1 MKLSV
6 IIVNYNVSAFLEQA
20 LASAQKAMRGI
31 EGEIYVVDNHS
42 VDDSVAMVKAKFPQ
56 VKLIEN
62 QDNVGFAKANNQA
75 IRISTGEYVLL
86 LNPDTL
92 VEEDTFSKCIDFMDA
107 TPDCGGLGVKMVDGQ
122 GRFLPESKRGI
133 PYPSS
138 SFYKLFGLSKLFPK
152 SKKFG
157 AYHAT
162 YIGEDETHEVEVL
175 AGAYMMLRRS
185 VLDEVGL
192 LDEDYF
198 MYGEDIDLSYRI
210 LKGGYKN
217 YYFPQTR
224 IIHYKGESTKKGSL
238 NYVYVFYK
246 AMQIFAKKHFSANNA
261 KIFNVAV
268 DAAIWFRAA
277 LAALTRLFGKIL
289 LPLLDFVLIYAG
301 LFALSKYWEQAVL
314 MHRNSSF
321 EDYYFYGVL
330 VGYTLLWQLAIW
342 ISGGYRKPVN
352 RSKLN
357 RGIVA
362 GTVVILLIYALLPET
377 MRFSRAVVVMGAVWA
392 LFVVNLLRQLLV
404 RVRLLDLDTRR
415 LRQRIAIV
423 GGEEETVRV
432 LSMVQSMNVPREFV
446 GLVMTQPVESANS
459 LVIGNLDDLS
469 ELLTIYQ
476 VNEVIFCAHDIPA
489 DQIIGWMN
497 RLQDRPVEFK
507 IAPEDASSI
516 IGSNTIFT
524 ADDLYTIPLQP
535 VCQPQ
540 NRRRKRAFDIAA
552 SLLFL
557 LFLPVDIWFV
567 DHKSAFVRNLFA
579 MLAGK
584 KSWVG
589 LRPES
594 QSSDGSLLPGVLHPA
609 DAYPDCVFSEEM
621 LARTEE
627 LYVRDY
633 RVWNDVTIVARGWR
647 RSMKKS
653 YLRGL

>member
-20 LASAQKAMRGI
+20 LASAVKALRGI
-31 EGEIYVVDNHS
+31 DGEIFVVDNHS
-42 VDDSVAMVKAKFPQ
+42 IDNSVAMVKAKFPQ

-75 IRISTGEYVLL
+75 IRVSSGEYVLL

-92 VEEDTFSKCIDFMDA
+92 VEEDTFEKCIDFMDR

-133 PYPSS
+133 PYPSA

-175 AGAYMMLRRS
+175 AGAYMMMRKS

-277 LAALTRLFGKIL
+277 LAAFKRLLGKVM
-289 LPLLDFVLIYAG
+289 LPLLDFILIFAG
-301 LFALSKYWEQAVL
+301 LFALSQYWEHTVL
-314 MHRNSSF
+314 MQRNSSF
-321 EDYYFYGVL
+321 PDFYFYAVLPGYVL
-330 VGYTLLWQLAIW
+330 VWQLAVWLI
-342 ISGGYRKPVN
+342 GGYRKPVS
-352 RSKLN
+352 RALLN
-357 RGIVA
+357 RGIIV
-362 GTVVILLIYALLPET
+362 GVVVILLIYALLPET
-377 MRFSRAVVVMGAVWA
+377 MRFSRAVVVVGAVWA
-392 LFVVNLLRQLLV
+392 LVVVNVLRYLLARWKLIDV
-404 RVRLLDLDTRR
+404 DARR

-423 GGEEETVRV
+423 GGPEETERV
-432 LSMVQSMNVPREFV
+432 LNMVGSMNTPREFV
-446 GLVMTQPVESANS
+446 GLVLTQPVEKDNH
-459 LVIGNLDDLS
+459 LQIGQIEDLS
-469 ELLTIYQ
+469 ELLAIYQ
-476 VNEVIFCAHDIPA
+476 INEVIFCSRDISA
-489 DQIIGWMN
+489 EQIIGWMN
-497 RLQDRPVEFK
+497 RLQDRPLEFK
-507 IAPEDASSI
+507 IAPEDTLSL
-516 IGSNTIFT
+516 IGSNAIFT
-524 ADDLYTIPLQP
+524 AEDLYTIPLQP
-535 VCQPQ
+535 VFQPH
-540 NRRRKRAFDIAA
+540 NRNRKRLFDVA
-552 SLLFL
+552 SALLFL
-557 LFLPVDIWFV
+557 LFLPIDVWFV
-567 DHKSAFVRNLFA
+567 KNKGNFVRDIFA
-579 MLAGK
+579 VLAGRK
-584 KSWVG
+584 TWVG
-589 LRPES
+589 LHADSHSGSSALPE
-594 QSSDGSLLPGVLHPA
+594 GVLYPA
-609 DAYPDCVFSEEM
+609 DAYPDCTFSEEM
-621 LARTEE
+621 VRRTEE
-627 LYVRDY
+627 LYARDY
-633 RVWNDVTIVARGWR
+633 KVRNDLTILSRAWNLMGGR
-647 RSMKKS
+647 
-653 YLRGL
+653 

>member
-1 MKLSV
+1 
-6 IIVNYNVSAFLEQA
+6 VNYNVSAFLEQA
-20 LASAQKAMRGI
+20 LASAVKAMRGI

-75 IRISTGEYVLL
+75 IRISTGVYVLL

-107 TPDCGGLGVKMVDGQ
+107 TPECGGLGVMMVDGQ

-404 RVRLLDLDTRR
+404 RARLLDLDTRR

-423 GGEEETVRV
+423 GGEEETARV
-432 LSMVQSMNVPREFV
+432 LGMVQSMNVPREFV
-446 GLVMTQPVESANS
+446 GLVMTQPVENANS
-459 LVIGNLDDLS
+459 LVIGCLDDLS
-469 ELLTIYQ
+469 ELITIYQ
-476 VNEVIFCAHDIPA
+476 VNEVIFCARDIPA

-524 ADDLYTIPLQP
+524 VDDLYTIPLQP
-535 VCQPQ
+535 VYQPQ

-552 SLLFL
+552 SLLL
-557 LFLPVDIWFV
+557 ILFLPVDIWFV
-567 DHKSAFVRNLFA
+567 DNKGTFVRSLFA
-579 MLAGK
+579 VLSGK

-594 QSSDGSLLPGVLHPA
+594 QTGEGSLPLGVLHPA

-647 RSMKKS
+647 RMRTKETT
-653 YLRGL
+653 

>member
-20 LASAQKAMRGI
+20 LASAVKAMRGI

-42 VDDSVAMVKAKFPQ
+42 VDNSVAMVKAKFPQ
-56 VKLIEN
+56 VNLIEN
-62 QDNVGFAKANNQA
+62 QDNVGFARANNQA

-92 VEEDTFSKCIDFMDA
+92 VEEDTFEKCIRFMDE

-175 AGAYMMLRRS
+175 SGAFMMMRRS
-185 VLDEVGL
+185 VLDKVGL

-246 AMQIFAKKHFSANNA
+246 AMQIFARKHFSANNA

-277 LAALTRLFGKIL
+277 LAAVKRILGKIL
-289 LPLLDFVLIYAG
+289 LPLLDFALIYAG
-301 LFALSKYWEQAVL
+301 LFALSKYWEHAVL

-321 EDYYFYGVL
+321 ADYYFYGVL

-392 LFVVNLLRQLLV
+392 LLAVNVLRQLLV
-404 RVRLLDLDTRR
+404 RAHLLDLDTRR

-423 GGEEETVRV
+423 GGPEETTRV
-432 LSMVQSMNVPREFV
+432 LNMVQSMNVPREFV
-446 GLVMTQPVESANS
+446 GIVTTQSLDKETPLCIGSVE
-459 LVIGNLDDLS
+459 DLP
-469 ELLTIYQ
+469 ELLRIYQ
-476 VNEVIFCAHDIPA
+476 MNEVIFCAKDLPA

-497 RLQDRPVEFK
+497 RLQDQPVEFK
-507 IAPEDASSI
+507 IAPEDALSL
-516 IGSNTIFT
+516 IGGNSIFT
-524 ADDLYTIPLQP
+524 AEDLYTIPTQP
-535 VCQPQ
+535 VYLPG
-540 NRRRKRAFDIAA
+540 NRRRKRAFDIVS
-552 SLLFL
+552 SLLL
-557 LFLPVDIWFV
+557 LLLLPLDIWFV
-567 DHKSAFVRNLFA
+567 DGKGAFVRNLFA
-579 MLAGK
+579 VLGGR

-589 LRPES
+589 LRRTS
-594 QSSDGSLLPGVLHPA
+594 QSKEMTLPEGVLHPA
-609 DAYPDCVFSEEM
+609 DAYPDVAFSDEM

-627 LYVRDY
+627 LYVRNY
-633 RVWNDVTIVARGWR
+633 RVWNDVTILARGWR
-647 RSMKKS
+647 KAVQE
-653 YLRGL
+653 

>member
-6 IIVNYNVSAFLEQA
+6 IIVKYTVSAFLEQA
-20 LASAQKAMRGI
+20 LASAVKAMRGI

-42 VDDSVAMVKAKFPQ
+42 VDDSVAMVKTKFPQ

-289 LPLLDFVLIYAG
+289 LPRLDFVLIYAG

-330 VGYTLLWQLAIW
+330 DGYTLFWQLAIW

-404 RVRLLDLDTRR
+404 RARLLDLDTRR

-423 GGEEETVRV
+423 GGEEETARV
-432 LSMVQSMNVPREFV
+432 LGMVQSMNVPREFV
-446 GLVMTQPVESANS
+446 GLVMTQPVENANS
-459 LVIGNLDDLS
+459 LVIGCLDDLS
-469 ELLTIYQ
+469 ELITIYQ
-476 VNEVIFCAHDIPA
+476 VNEVIFCARDIPA

-524 ADDLYTIPLQP
+524 VDDLYTIPLQP
-535 VCQPQ
+535 IYQPQ

-552 SLLFL
+552 SLLL
-557 LFLPVDIWFV
+557 ILFLPVDIWFV
-567 DHKSAFVRNLFA
+567 DNKGTFVRSLFA
-579 MLAGK
+579 VLSDK

-594 QSSDGSLLPGVLHPA
+594 QTGEGSLPLGVLHPA

-647 RSMKKS
+647 HVRAKETT
-653 YLRGL
+653 

>member
-1 MKLSV
+1 M
-6 IIVNYNVSAFLEQA
+6 NYNVSAFLEQA
-20 LASAQKAMRGI
+20 LASAVKAMRGI

-107 TPDCGGLGVKMVDGQ
+107 TPECGGLGVKMVDGQ

-175 AGAYMMLRRS
+175 AGAYMMLRQS

-404 RVRLLDLDTRR
+404 RARLLDLDTRR

-423 GGEEETVRV
+423 GGEEETARV
-432 LSMVQSMNVPREFV
+432 LGMVQSMNVPREFV
-446 GLVMTQPVESANS
+446 GLVMTQPVENANS
-459 LVIGNLDDLS
+459 LVIGCLDDLS
-469 ELLTIYQ
+469 ELITIYQ
-476 VNEVIFCAHDIPA
+476 VNEVIFCARDIPA

-524 ADDLYTIPLQP
+524 VDDLYTIPLQP
-535 VCQPQ
+535 VYQPQ

-552 SLLFL
+552 SLLL
-557 LFLPVDIWFV
+557 ILFLPVDIWFV
-567 DHKSAFVRNLFA
+567 DNKGTFVRSLFA
-579 MLAGK
+579 VLSGK

-594 QSSDGSLLPGVLHPA
+594 QTGEGSLPPGVLHPA

-647 RSMKKS
+647 RMRTKETT
-653 YLRGL
+653 

>member
-1 MKLSV
+1 M
-6 IIVNYNVSAFLEQA
+6 NYNVSAFLEQA
-20 LASAQKAMRGI
+20 LASAVKAMRGI

-42 VDDSVAMVKAKFPQ
+42 VDDSVAMVKTKFPQ

-107 TPDCGGLGVKMVDGQ
+107 TPECGGLGVKMVDGQ

-404 RVRLLDLDTRR
+404 RARLLDLDTRR

-423 GGEEETVRV
+423 GGEEETARV
-432 LSMVQSMNVPREFV
+432 LGMVQSMNVPREFV
-446 GLVMTQPVESANS
+446 GLVMTQPVENGNS
-459 LVIGNLDDLS
+459 LVIGCLDDLS
-469 ELLTIYQ
+469 ELITIYQ
-476 VNEVIFCAHDIPA
+476 VNEVIFCARDIPA

-524 ADDLYTIPLQP
+524 VDDLYTIPLQP
-535 VCQPQ
+535 VYQPQ

-552 SLLFL
+552 SLLL
-557 LFLPVDIWFV
+557 ILFLPVDIWFV
-567 DHKSAFVRNLFA
+567 DNKGTFVRSLFA
-579 MLAGK
+579 VLSSK

-594 QSSDGSLLPGVLHPA
+594 QTGEGSLPLGVLHPA

-647 RSMKKS
+647 HVRTKETT
-653 YLRGL
+653 

>member
-20 LASAQKAMRGI
+20 LASAVKAMRGI
-31 EGEIYVVDNHS
+31 EGEIFVVDNRS

-75 IRISTGEYVLL
+75 IRVSIGEYVLL

-133 PYPSS
+133 PYPSA

-152 SKKFG
+152 SRKFG

-185 VLDEVGL
+185 VLNEVGL

-277 LAALTRLFGKIL
+277 LAAVTRLFGKIL
-289 LPLLDFVLIYAG
+289 LPLLDFVLVYAG
-301 LFALSKYWEQAVL
+301 LFALSKYWEQGVL
-314 MHRNSSF
+314 FHRNSSF

-330 VGYTLLWQLAIW
+330 VGYTLLWQLAIG

-362 GTVVILLIYALLPET
+362 GTVLILLIYALLPET

-392 LFVVNLLRQLLV
+392 LLIVNVLRQLLV
-404 RVRLLDLDTRR
+404 RARLLDLDTRR

-423 GGEEETVRV
+423 GGPEEAARV
-432 LSMVQSMNVPREFV
+432 LNMVQSMNTPREFV
-446 GLVMTQPVESANS
+446 GLVMTQPVDNAGS
-459 LVIGNLDDLS
+459 LVIGRVEDLP

-476 VNEVIFCAHDIPA
+476 ISEVIFCGRDIPA
-489 DQIIGWMN
+489 DQIIAWMS
-497 RLQDRPVEFK
+497 RLQDKPLEFK

-516 IGSNTIFT
+516 IGSNTIVT

-535 VCQPQ
+535 VWQPQ
-540 NRRRKRAFDIAA
+540 NRRRKRAFDIVAA
-552 SLLFL
+552 LTLLL
-557 LFLPVDIWFV
+557 LLPLDIWFV
-567 DHKSAFVRNLFA
+567 ERKGAFVRNIFA
-579 MLAGK
+579 VLGGQ

-589 LRPES
+589 LRLNAHTGE
-594 QSSDGSLLPGVLHPA
+594 GSLRPGVLHPA
-609 DAYPDCVFSEEM
+609 DAYPGFVFSDEM
-621 LARTEE
+621 LARAEE

-647 RSMKKS
+647 RMRTKETT
-653 YLRGL
+653 

>member
-20 LASAQKAMRGI
+20 LASAVKAMRGI
-31 EGEIYVVDNHS
+31 EGEIFVVDNHS
-42 VDDSVAMVKAKFPQ
+42 VDNSVAMVKAKFPQ
-56 VKLIEN
+56 VKLIVN

-133 PYPSS
+133 PYPSA

-175 AGAYMMLRRS
+175 AGAYMMMRRS

-277 LAALTRLFGKIL
+277 LAAVTRLFGKIL

-314 MHRNSSF
+314 LHRNSSF

-392 LFVVNLLRQLLV
+392 LLAVNVLRQLLV
-404 RVRLLDLDTRR
+404 RARLLDLDTRR

-423 GGEEETVRV
+423 GGPEETARV
-432 LSMVQSMNVPREFV
+432 LNMVQSMNTPREFV

-459 LVIGNLDDLS
+459 LVIGCVEDLP

-476 VNEVIFCAHDIPA
+476 LNEVIFCGRDIPA
-489 DQIIGWMN
+489 DQIIAWMS
-497 RLQDRPVEFK
+497 RLQDNPVEFK

-516 IGSNTIFT
+516 IGSNTIVT

-535 VCQPQ
+535 VWQPQ

-552 SLLFL
+552 ALSLLL
-557 LFLPVDIWFV
+557 LLPVDIWFV
-567 DHKSAFVRNLFA
+567 ERKGEFVRNLFA
-579 MLAGK
+579 VLGGK

-594 QSSDGSLLPGVLHPA
+594 HSGDGSLRPGVLHPA
-609 DAYPDCVFSEEM
+609 DAYPGFAFSDEM
-621 LARTEE
+621 LARAEE

-633 RVWNDVTIVARGWR
+633 RVWNDVTIVARGFR
-647 RSMKKS
+647 HLGKA
-653 YLRGL
+653 

>member
-20 LASAQKAMRGI
+20 LASAVKAMRGI
-31 EGEIYVVDNHS
+31 DGEIFVVDNHS
-42 VDDSVAMVKAKFPQ
+42 VDNSVAMVKSKFPQ

-75 IRISTGEYVLL
+75 IRISSGEYVLL

-92 VEEDTFSKCIDFMDA
+92 VEEDTFEKCIRFMDE

-133 PYPSS
+133 PYPKS

-175 AGAYMMLRRS
+175 SGAFMMMRKS
-185 VLDEVGL
+185 VLDKVGL

-261 KIFNVAV
+261 KVFNIAI

-277 LAALTRLFGKIL
+277 LAALKRIVSRIL
-289 LPLLDFVLIYAG
+289 LPLLDFVFIFAG
-301 LFALSKYWEQAVL
+301 LFAISKYWEHNVL
-314 MHRNSSF
+314 LQRNSSF
-321 EDYYFYGVL
+321 SDFYFYVVL
-330 VGYTLLWQLAIW
+330 PGYALLWLVSIW
-342 ISGGYRKPVN
+342 ISGGYRKPVK
-352 RSKLN
+352 RKQLN

-377 MRFSRAVVVMGAVWA
+377 MRFSRAVVVIGAVWA
-392 LFVVNLLRQLLV
+392 LFAVNALRYLLEVDNRQLN
-404 RVRLLDLDTRR
+404 
-415 LRQRIAIV
+415 QRIAIV
-423 GGEEETVRV
+423 GGLQETERV
-432 LSMVQSMNVPREFV
+432 LSMVQSMNEPREFV
-446 GLVMTQPVESANS
+446 GVIMTEHPDMEDR
-459 LVIGNLDDLS
+459 LYIGDVKDLS
-469 ELLTIYQ
+469 ELLTIYHI
-476 VNEVIFCAHDIPA
+476 NEVIFCARDIPA
-489 DQIIGWMN
+489 DQIIDWMN
-497 RLQDRPVEFK
+497 RLQDMQVEFK
-507 IAPEDASSI
+507 IAPEDSSSL

-524 ADDLYTIPLQP
+524 TEDLYTIPLQTIY
-535 VCQPQ
+535 QQ
-540 NRRRKRAFDIAA
+540 RSRRLKRAFDIVA
-552 SLLFL
+552 SILLLLFL
-557 LFLPVDIWFV
+557 WADIWFV
-567 DHKSAFVRNLFA
+567 NNKKGFVRNIFDVLQ
-579 MLAGK
+579 GK

-589 LRPES
+589 LREAV
-594 QSSDGSLLPGVLHPA
+594 SDSEFSLRPGVLHPSN
-609 DAYPDCVFSEEM
+609 AYPGSNFSDEMTRRLEEI
-621 LARTEE
+621 
-627 LYVRDY
+627 YVRNY
-633 RVWNDVTIVARGWR
+633 QVRNDLMILAKGFGMMGDR
-647 RSMKKS
+647 
-653 YLRGL
+653 L

>member
-20 LASAQKAMRGI
+20 LTSAQKAMRGI
-31 EGEIYVVDNHS
+31 DGEIFVVDNHS
-42 VDDSVAMVKAKFPQ
+42 VDNSVAMVKAKFPH

-62 QDNVGFAKANNQA
+62 QDNVGFARANNQA
-75 IRISTGEYVLL
+75 IRISSGEYVLL

-92 VEEDTFSKCIDFMDA
+92 VEEDTFEKCLRFMDE

-133 PYPSS
+133 PYPKS

-152 SKKFG
+152 SQKFG

-175 AGAYMMLRRS
+175 SGAFMMMRKS
-185 VLDEVGL
+185 VLDQVGL

-261 KIFNVAV
+261 KVFNIAI

-277 LAALTRLFGKIL
+277 LAALKRIVSRIL
-289 LPLLDFVLIYAG
+289 LPLLDFIFIFAG
-301 LFALSKYWEQAVL
+301 LFAISKYWEHTVLLQRHSSFSDFYFYAVL
-314 MHRNSSF
+314 P
-321 EDYYFYGVL
+321 
-330 VGYTLLWQLAIW
+330 GYALLWLISIW
-342 ISGGYRKPVN
+342 ISGGYRKPVK
-352 RSKLN
+352 RTLLN

-377 MRFSRAVVVMGAVWA
+377 MRFSRAVVVIGAVWA
-392 LFVVNLLRQLLV
+392 LFVVNALRFLLSRWKLIDV
-404 RVRLLDLDTRR
+404 DHHRLS
-415 LRQRIAIV
+415 QRIAIV
-423 GGEEETVRV
+423 GGRQETERV
-432 LSMVQSMNVPREFV
+432 LNMVQSMNEPREFV
-446 GLVMTQPVESANS
+446 GLITTEHLDNENRMC
-459 LVIGNLDDLS
+459 IGEVADLS
-469 ELLTIYQ
+469 ELLTIYHI
-476 VNEVIFCAHDIPA
+476 NEVVFCAHDIPA
-489 DQIIGWMN
+489 DQIIDWMN
-497 RLQDRPVEFK
+497 RLQNMQMEFK
-507 IAPEDASSI
+507 IAPEDSSSL

-524 ADDLYTIPLQP
+524 TEDLYTIPLQM
-535 VCQPQ
+535 VYQRK
-540 NRRRKRAFDIAA
+540 NRHIKRTFDIVTALLL
-552 SLLFL
+552 LLFL
-557 LFLPVDIWFV
+557 WIDIWLV
-567 DHKSAFVRNLFA
+567 DKKGSFIRNIFA
-579 MLAGK
+579 VLKGE

-589 LRPES
+589 LHS
-594 QSSDGSLLPGVLHPA
+594 NVSSSETNGIGGVLYPA
-609 DAYPDCVFSEEM
+609 DAYPKNVFSEEIVCR
-621 LARTEE
+621 LEE
-627 LYVRDY
+627 LYAQNYQVR
-633 RVWNDVTIVARGWR
+633 NDLTIVTKGFG
-647 RSMKKS
+647 K
-653 YLRGL
+653 LGN

>member
-1 MKLSV
+1 M
-6 IIVNYNVSAFLEQA
+6 NYNVSAFLEQA
-20 LASAQKAMRGI
+20 LASAVKAMRGI

-289 LPLLDFVLIYAG
+289 LPLLDFVLIYTG

-404 RVRLLDLDTRR
+404 RARLLDLDTRR

-423 GGEEETVRV
+423 GGEEETARV
-432 LSMVQSMNVPREFV
+432 LGMVQSMNVPREFV
-446 GLVMTQPVESANS
+446 GLVMTQPVENANS
-459 LVIGNLDDLS
+459 LVIGCLDDLS
-469 ELLTIYQ
+469 ELITIYQ
-476 VNEVIFCAHDIPA
+476 VNEVIFCARDIPA

-524 ADDLYTIPLQP
+524 VDDLYTIPLQP
-535 VCQPQ
+535 VYQPQ

-552 SLLFL
+552 SLLL
-557 LFLPVDIWFV
+557 ILFLPVDIWFV
-567 DHKSAFVRNLFA
+567 DNKGTFVRSLFA
-579 MLAGK
+579 VLSGK

-594 QSSDGSLLPGVLHPA
+594 QTGEGSLPLGVLHPA

-647 RSMKKS
+647 HVRTKETT
-653 YLRGL
+653 

>member
-1 MKLSV
+1 M
-6 IIVNYNVSAFLEQA
+6 NYNVSAFLEQA
-20 LASAQKAMRGI
+20 LASAVKAMRGI

-342 ISGGYRKPVN
+342 INGGYRKPVN

-404 RVRLLDLDTRR
+404 RARLLDLDTRR

-423 GGEEETVRV
+423 GGEEETARV
-432 LSMVQSMNVPREFV
+432 LGMVQSMNVPREFV
-446 GLVMTQPVESANS
+446 GIVMTQPVENANS
-459 LVIGNLDDLS
+459 LVIGCLDDLS

-476 VNEVIFCAHDIPA
+476 VNEVIFCARDIPA

-524 ADDLYTIPLQP
+524 VDDLYTIPLQP
-535 VCQPQ
+535 VYQPQ
-540 NRRRKRAFDIAA
+540 NRRRKRAFDIVA
-552 SLLFL
+552 SLLLL

-567 DHKSAFVRNLFA
+567 DHKGAFVRNLFA
-579 MLAGK
+579 VLSGK

-594 QSSDGSLLPGVLHPA
+594 QTGEGSLPPGVLHPA
-609 DAYPDCVFSEEM
+609 DAYPDCVFSDEM

-647 RSMKKS
+647 RMRTKETT
-653 YLRGL
+653 

>member
-1 MKLSV
+1 M
-6 IIVNYNVSAFLEQA
+6 NYNVSAFLEQA
-20 LASAQKAMRGI
+20 LASAVKAMRGI

-175 AGAYMMLRRS
+175 AGAYMMLRWS

-342 ISGGYRKPVN
+342 INGGYRKPVN

-404 RVRLLDLDTRR
+404 RARLLDLDTRR

-423 GGEEETVRV
+423 GGEEETARV
-432 LSMVQSMNVPREFV
+432 LGMVQSMNVPREFV
-446 GLVMTQPVESANS
+446 GIVMTQPVENANS
-459 LVIGNLDDLS
+459 LVIGCLDDLS

-476 VNEVIFCAHDIPA
+476 VNEVIFCARDIPA

-524 ADDLYTIPLQP
+524 VDDLYTIPLQP
-535 VCQPQ
+535 VYQPQ
-540 NRRRKRAFDIAA
+540 NRRRKRAFDIVA
-552 SLLFL
+552 SLLLL

-567 DHKSAFVRNLFA
+567 DHKGAFVRNLFA
-579 MLAGK
+579 VLSGK

-594 QSSDGSLLPGVLHPA
+594 QTGEGSLPPGVLHPA
-609 DAYPDCVFSEEM
+609 DAYPDCVFSDEM

-647 RSMKKS
+647 RMRTKETT
-653 YLRGL
+653 

>member
-6 IIVNYNVSAFLEQA
+6 IIVNYNVEHFLEQA
-20 LASAQKAMRGI
+20 LNSVFKALRNVD
-31 EGEIYVVDNHS
+31 GEVFVVDNNS
-42 VDDSVAMVKAKFPQ
+42 ADGSLAMLASKFPQ
-56 VKLIEN
+56 VHVIANKE
-62 QDNVGFAKANNQA
+62 NVGFAKANNQA
-75 IRISTGEYVLL
+75 IRISQGEYVLL
-86 LNPDTL
+86 LNPDTV
-92 VEEDTFSKCIDFMDA
+92 VEEDTFEKCIRFMDE

-133 PYPSS
+133 PYPSA

-157 AYHAT
+157 SYHAT

-175 AGAYMMLRRS
+175 AGAFMMLRKS

-404 RVRLLDLDTRR
+404 RARLHDLDTRR

-423 GGEEETVRV
+423 GGEEETARV
-432 LSMVQSMNVPREFV
+432 LGMVQSMNVPREFV
-446 GLVMTQPVESANS
+446 GIVMTQPVENANS
-459 LVIGNLDDLS
+459 LVIGCLDDLS
-469 ELLTIYQ
+469 ELITIYQ
-476 VNEVIFCAHDIPA
+476 VNEVIFCARDIPA

-524 ADDLYTIPLQP
+524 VDDLYTIPLQP
-535 VCQPQ
+535 VYQPQ

-552 SLLFL
+552 SLLL
-557 LFLPVDIWFV
+557 ILFLPVDIWFV
-567 DHKSAFVRNLFA
+567 DNKGTFVRSLFA
-579 MLAGK
+579 VLSGK

-594 QSSDGSLLPGVLHPA
+594 QTGEGSLPLGVLHPA

-647 RSMKKS
+647 HVRTKETT
-653 YLRGL
+653 

>member
-289 LPLLDFVLIYAG
+289 LPMLDFVLIYAG

-446 GLVMTQPVESANS
+446 GLVMTQPDESANS

>member
-1 MKLSV
+1 M
-6 IIVNYNVSAFLEQA
+6 NYNVSAFLEQA
-20 LASAQKAMRGI
+20 LASAVKAMRGI

-42 VDDSVAMVKAKFPQ
+42 VDDSVAMVKTKFPQ

-62 QDNVGFAKANNQA
+62 QCNVGFAKANNQA

-404 RVRLLDLDTRR
+404 RARLLDLDTRR

-423 GGEEETVRV
+423 GGEEETARV
-432 LSMVQSMNVPREFV
+432 LGMVQSMNVPREFV
-446 GLVMTQPVESANS
+446 GLVMTQPVENANS
-459 LVIGNLDDLS
+459 LVIGCLDDLS
-469 ELLTIYQ
+469 ELITIYQ
-476 VNEVIFCAHDIPA
+476 VNEVIFCASDIPA

-524 ADDLYTIPLQP
+524 VDDLYTIPLQP
-535 VCQPQ
+535 VYQPQ

-552 SLLFL
+552 SLLL
-557 LFLPVDIWFV
+557 ILFLPVDIWFV
-567 DHKSAFVRNLFA
+567 DNKGTFVRSLFA
-579 MLAGK
+579 VLSGK

-594 QSSDGSLLPGVLHPA
+594 QTGEGSLPLGVLHPA

-647 RSMKKS
+647 HVRTKETT
-653 YLRGL
+653 

>member
-1 MKLSV
+1 
-6 IIVNYNVSAFLEQA
+6 
-20 LASAQKAMRGI
+20 MRGI

>member
-1 MKLSV
+1 
-6 IIVNYNVSAFLEQA
+6 
-20 LASAQKAMRGI
+20 MRGI

-342 ISGGYRKPVN
+342 INGGYRKPVN

-404 RVRLLDLDTRR
+404 RARLLDLDTRR

-423 GGEEETVRV
+423 GGEEETARV
-432 LSMVQSMNVPREFV
+432 LGMVQSMNVPREFV
-446 GLVMTQPVESANS
+446 GIVMTQPVENANS
-459 LVIGNLDDLS
+459 LVIGCLDDLS

-476 VNEVIFCAHDIPA
+476 VNEVIFCARDIPA

-524 ADDLYTIPLQP
+524 VDDLYTIPLQP
-535 VCQPQ
+535 VYQPQ
-540 NRRRKRAFDIAA
+540 NRRRKRAFDIVA
-552 SLLFL
+552 SLLLL

-567 DHKSAFVRNLFA
+567 DHKGAFVRNLFA
-579 MLAGK
+579 VLSGK

-594 QSSDGSLLPGVLHPA
+594 QTGEGSLPPGVLHPA
-609 DAYPDCVFSEEM
+609 DAYPDCVFSDEM

-647 RSMKKS
+647 RMRTKETT
-653 YLRGL
+653 